1 MWFSSLFSILFW
13 LGNVVLVVLLSSCFS
28 HFPPRGCHLRVR
40 VVFAVELMHHILTF
54 FGCAAKKK
62 RRHDLCVHIYIKHI
76 YIYNYIYIYNRYTS
90 NLIGYLGVKPGDLP
104 QFLQVKCK
112 FSG

>member
-62 RRHDLCVHIYIKHI
+62 RRHDLCVHCHECFLH
-76 YIYNYIYIYNRYTS
+76 RSFTS
-90 NLIGYLGVKPGDLP
+90 LCTHRGRLASAVWVACGLVGGPRAR
-104 QFLQVKCK
+104 
-112 FSG
+112 